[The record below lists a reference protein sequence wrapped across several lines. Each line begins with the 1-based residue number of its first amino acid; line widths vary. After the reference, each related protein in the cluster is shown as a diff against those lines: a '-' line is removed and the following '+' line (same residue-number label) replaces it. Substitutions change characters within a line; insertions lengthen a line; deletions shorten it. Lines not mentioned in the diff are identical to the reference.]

1 MQSEISLPDITRKE
15 IANIFETIK
24 AEQIELKNKIKR
36 LSYIITLLLFRKNRI
51 FYYFI

>member
-36 LSYIITLLLFRKNRI
+36 LSYIITLLLLFRKK
-51 FYYFI
+51 